1 MRILLLV
8 LTLLISSGSFSQD
21 ISHLRIS
28 LLTCSPGEELYS
40 TFGHSGL
47 RVTDTTTHTDVVFN
61 YGTFDYYDPG
71 FYSKFVKGKLE
82 YYLEADPFLDFVYA
96 YQMDGRTVVEQELD
110 LTAGEKIRLYHAL
123 RENAKP
129 ENKYYRYDFLF
140 DNCATRIRDIVKVN
154 SDNLQFPE
162 LLPVNTVT
170 FRHLIYEYLDN
181 NKAWWSKL
189 GIDILLGAGMDK
201 YANSDQSMFLP
212 DYLYRG
218 FDSAT
223 VNRRALVTKR
233 NAIFTPVLSAAAGS
247 SIFTPSLTFGI
258 LLLLFVLLSFLHK
271 TGILKVLDFLL
282 FLSAGLLGILLIV
295 MWTATDHQLCASNYN
310 LLWAIPLHVFAAFTI
325 FSKRTLPAYWKA
337 CTIVYALLIVLWA
350 VLPQNMNEALIP
362 LVILLGWR
370 SWVQGRKK

>member
-1 MRILLLV
+1 VRILLLV